1 MNVFSVLRSRFAGRI
16 GPLRHWTKRH
26 GFGIGNGMGQGEGFG
41 IRYGDRAMST
51 GGDCEDLKGSILFIG
66 GGAMAEAIM
75 SGLLDSNGKFDLAAI
90 DPHAGRREILSEK
103 YGVNTYERTEDA
115 GHEIENCDVVVLAV
129 KPQYAEAAFNEMGKK
144 LAKNP
149 KPVTAISIVAG
160 LNVDVLKEGLG
171 IPRVVRSMPNTPTR
185 IREGMTV
192 WCASPEVGPEQR
204 KLVRGLLSTIGKE
217 EFVSDEN
224 VLDMATAVSGSGPA
238 YILLC
243 MESMIDAGVDLGLS
257 RDFATR
263 LVEQTVL
270 GTVKN
275 VKASEK
281 SVVALRNE
289 ITSPGGTTAR
299 ALYFAERGGFRTVV
313 HDCVWA
319 SYRRSRQL
327 GKKTGDIGPV
337 LNR

>member
-1 MNVFSVLRSRFAGRI
+1 
-16 GPLRHWTKRH
+16 
-26 GFGIGNGMGQGEGFG
+26 
-41 IRYGDRAMST
+41 
-51 GGDCEDLKGSILFIG
+51 
-66 GGAMAEAIM
+66 
-75 SGLLDSNGKFDLAAI
+75 
-90 DPHAGRREILSEK
+90 
-103 YGVNTYERTEDA
+103 
-115 GHEIENCDVVVLAV
+115 
-129 KPQYAEAAFNEMGKK
+129 
-144 LAKNP
+144 
-149 KPVTAISIVAG
+149 
-160 LNVDVLKEGLG
+160 
-171 IPRVVRSMPNTPTR
+171 
-185 IREGMTV
+185 
-192 WCASPEVGPEQR
+192 
-204 KLVRGLLSTIGKE
+204 
-217 EFVSDEN
+217 
-224 VLDMATAVSGSGPA
+224 MATAVSGSGPA